1 MVQRAVMLAAG
12 VGARLGASAQAQPK
26 ALLRFAGRTLLE
38 RHCAILAGAGIRHLT
53 VVTGFAREAIEAG
66 LGAAP
71 PGLTVETVYNPAF
84 TQGSGVSLWTA
95 RDALTIGEP
104 VLLMDADVLYDR
116 RMIERLVAT
125 GHGDCFLVDR
135 DFVPGPEPVKL
146 CIRDGRIVEFRKA
159 VAVAYDWCGESVGFF
174 RLSPR
179 GAEAVVEAAGRTIAA
194 GRVAEPYEE
203 AIRAVALAEAPRF
216 GWEDVTGIRWIEIDF
231 PEDVV
236 RAEREILPVIES
248 PHLVQMGTRH

>member
-1 MVQRAVMLAAG
+1 MVHRAVILAAG
-12 VGARLGASAQAQPK
+12 VGARLGAAANTEPK

-38 RHCAILAGAGIRHLT
+38 RHLANLAGAGIRHLT
-53 VVTGFAREAIEAG
+53 VVTGFARAAIEAG
-66 LGAAP
+66 LAAAP
-71 PGLTVETVYNPAF
+71 AGLAVETVHNPDF

-95 RDALTIGEP
+95 RAALAAGGP
-104 VLLMDADVLYDR
+104 VLLMDADVLYDP
-116 RMIERLVAT
+116 RMIARLVAT
-125 GHGDCFLVDR
+125 PNADCFLVDR

-146 CIRDGRIVEFRKA
+146 CIRGGRIVEFRKA

-174 RLSPR
+174 RLSPA
-179 GAEAVVEAAGRTIAA
+179 GAAAVIAAAGRSIAA

-203 AIRAVALAEAPRF
+203 AIRTVALTAAPRF
-216 GWEDVTGIRWIEIDF
+216 GWEDVTGLRWIEIDF

-248 PHLVQMGTRH
+248 PHPMQMGTGP